1 MGNILLVILDF
12 NLRQLYHD
20 MLLTENTE
28 IFPVSK
34 IENAVLVESLTR
46 FNIIV
51 LYTDDIEPGTVKSFL
66 RLQKRIEKFSTV
78 KIALLSADENAY
90 VKCLTSGDQ
99 ILNISK
105 LTPQDT
111 VDKIRRMLINQQKGI
126 I

>member
-1 MGNILLVILDF
+1 MVNILLVILDF

-28 IFPVSK
+28 IFPVSR
-34 IENAVLVESLTR
+34 IENAVLIESITK
-46 FNIIV
+46 FNVIV

-90 VKCLTSGDQ
+90 AKCLTNGDR

-105 LTPQDT
+105 LTPQETIDQ
-111 VDKIRRMLINQQKGI
+111 IRKMLIS
-126 I
+126 